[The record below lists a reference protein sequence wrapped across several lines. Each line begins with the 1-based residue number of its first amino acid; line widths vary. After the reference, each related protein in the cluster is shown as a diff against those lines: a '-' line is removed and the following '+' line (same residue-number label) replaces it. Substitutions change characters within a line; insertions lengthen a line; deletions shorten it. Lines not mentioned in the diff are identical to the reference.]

1 MASAAI
7 PRDVTHLAN
16 DIRALRKARAL
27 TLVDLA
33 AKLGRSVGWLSQVE
47 RGISRLSID
56 DLRAISAAFQV
67 PISLFFGHDVPDEA
81 ERGVIV
87 RAGRRRSLG
96 TAETGLVEELL
107 SPDLGGSFELL
118 RSEFAPGASL
128 GRRSLRTTEE
138 AGYVV
143 SGLFD
148 IEIDGVWHALRPGD
162 SFRFHH
168 KTHRWRNPG
177 DVPAVVIWVVA
188 PPVY

>member
-1 MASAAI
+1 MASAAV
-7 PRDVTHLAN
+7 PRDSMHLAS
-16 DIRALRKARAL
+16 DIRALRKSRGL
-27 TLVDLA
+27 TLVELA
-33 AKLGRSVGWLSQVE
+33 AQLGRSVGWLSQVE

-56 DLRAISAAFQV
+56 DLRAIASSLHV
-67 PISLFFGHDVPDEA
+67 PISLFFGYDAPDET

-87 RAGRRRSLG
+87 RAGHRRSLG

-118 RSEFAPGASL
+118 RSEFAPGAGL
-128 GRRSLRTTEE
+128 ARPSLRATEE

-148 IEIDGVWHALRPGD
+148 IEIDNIWHALKPGD
-162 SFRFHH
+162 SFRFHN
-168 KTHRWRNPG
+168 KTLRWRNPG
-177 DVPAVVIWVVA
+177 SGPAVVIWVVA